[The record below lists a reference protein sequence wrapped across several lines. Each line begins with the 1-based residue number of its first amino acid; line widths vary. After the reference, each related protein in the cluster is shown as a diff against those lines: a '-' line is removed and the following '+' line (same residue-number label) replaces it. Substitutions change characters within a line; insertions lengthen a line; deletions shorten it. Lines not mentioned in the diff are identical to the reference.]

1 MFVIS
6 FLLLAVRFSSSHW
19 TWALGA
25 DRPRDASASCLLPGN
40 RFMLSACFHIYV
52 NKIVKHVACGK
63 RSNTRR
69 PLLLPASS
77 LHRTERSTQP
87 VTGAR
92 LSRAADGAGRTD
104 QPEEGAGL
112 QEGLSPGSPGFIQ
125 HPLQTER
132 KGTRCSWTIGLVV
145 MSNQV
150 LLTAQARSV
159 CAAFRGRPRCSLG
172 SQVPGFTRMLAVDSQ
187 RAREDPGKRCF
198 RDGHSQDESYHG
210 YYLPG
215 DRCWSFLKG
224 SGISLPVRDNFILV
238 PKPS

>member
-25 DRPRDASASCLLPGN
+25 DRPRDASASCLLPGTE
-40 RFMLSACFHIYV
+40 FMLSACFHIYV

-69 PLLLPASS
+69 PLLLPTSS

-92 LSRAADGAGRTD
+92 LSRAVDGAGRTN

-112 QEGLSPGSPGFIQ
+112 QEGLSPGSPGSFSI
-125 HPLQTER
+125 LFKR
-132 KGTRCSWTIGLVV
+132 SGKGPAARGQSVWWSRVIRC
-145 MSNQV
+145 
-150 LLTAQARSV
+150 
-159 CAAFRGRPRCSLG
+159 
-172 SQVPGFTRMLAVDSQ
+172 
-187 RAREDPGKRCF
+187 
-198 RDGHSQDESYHG
+198 Y
-210 YYLPG
+210 
-215 DRCWSFLKG
+215 
-224 SGISLPVRDNFILV
+224 
-238 PKPS
+238 